1 MESSHSLG
9 DSDAPGPTLLT
20 PGPCQTSLSVRLASA
35 AEDLNHRDPR
45 FLALIQETKSRLL
58 AVYPETKS
66 WTPYLLGGSG
76 TAAVEA
82 MVTSLLPAGPCLVVA
97 NGYYSARIAEIFAIH
112 GLPFELLEF
121 DWLAP
126 IDLDVIQDKLATHQ
140 FSSLVTTHHE
150 TTTGRLNPIGEI
162 GELCAEYGVRLFADA
177 MSSFGADP
185 IPFSNLSALC
195 ASANKCLH
203 GLPGVS
209 FVLANA
215 ETAATARDRA
225 PRTYYLHLP
234 RYEGEVPPL
243 TPPIPTLLSFRQAL
257 REMPADGAAGRGRE
271 YAEKLAILR
280 HEFDSVVPID
290 QSSCTL
296 ITAKIPLGWSYE
308 AWFNACYAAGF
319 VIYGTKGPL
328 RDQYFQVS
336 VMGETSREDM
346 TRFVLSARS
355 ILGTLPK

>member
-1 MESSHSLG
+1 MESRDQL
-9 DSDAPGPTLLT
+9 DPGPVLLT

-35 AEDLNHRDPR
+35 ADDLNHRDPR
-45 FLALIQETKSRLL
+45 FLTLIQETKSRLRR
-58 AVYPETKS
+58 VYPETAS
-66 WTPYLLGGSG
+66 WIPYLLGGSG

-82 MVTSLLPAGPCLVVA
+82 MVTSLLPTGDCLVVA

-112 GLPFELLEF
+112 RLPYELLEF

-126 IDLDVIQDKLATHQ
+126 IDLSVIRDKLATRR
-140 FSSLVTTHHE
+140 FRSLVTTHHE
-150 TTTGRLNPIGEI
+150 TTTGRLNPIQEI
-162 GELCAEYGVRLFADA
+162 GELCAEYDVRLFVDA

-185 IPFSNLSALC
+185 IPFTNVSALC

-203 GLPGVS
+203 GLPGVG

-215 ETAATARDRA
+215 ETANQARGRT
-225 PRTYYLHLP
+225 PLTYYLHLP
-234 RYEGEVPPL
+234 RHEGDVPPL
-243 TPPIPTLLSFRQAL
+243 TPPIPTLLAFRQAL
-257 REMPADGAAGRGRE
+257 REMPEDGAAGRARD
-271 YAEKLAILR
+271 YAEKMAILR
-280 HEFDSVVPID
+280 QEFDSVVPLG

-296 ITAKIPLGWSYE
+296 ITPRIPDGWSYD

-355 ILGTLPK
+355 ILGTLPQ